1 MLRQLSYTPKYRRK
15 KINEI
20 NIKNIST
27 NRKISIDKNDYIN
40 NTNLYQNINP
50 QSNTKRKINYPDN
63 KTLKRS
69 QSSKTYLSSN
79 LSTGISSPKI
89 QNSKNEISNITSIN
103 SNDDLKFLSIN
114 SNNFQANK
122 TSKLDNNN
130 YKRNNSFIFN
140 NRNKN
145 DLKKKFINQYL
156 QCICNE
162 NINKR
167 ITERDINE
175 AKNDLDNNL
184 SILSNWIDDINNK
197 GFRRN
202 ESLIFDKKKKIN
214 KISEELNYINSEL
227 NHSKRNMDKAY
238 VINGQILNENI
249 EIKKIYKSISSEK
262 NKYINEINKLKKE
275 IEKIPEQIKNLKR
288 ETILIGGESI
298 NLNNQIK
305 YSELEIQKMNSLIS
319 EKLKEIEKIGA
330 MKNIINKGIKS
341 TKFKIN
347 DKMRTSSNF
356 MVDVSELVTNKNLF
370 DSK

>member
-1 MLRQLSYTPKYRRK
+1 MLRQLSFTPKYRRK

-27 NRKISIDKNDYIN
+27 NRKISIEKNDYIN
-40 NTNLYQNINP
+40 NSNLYQNINP
-50 QSNTKRKINYPDN
+50 LSNTKRKINYPDN

-69 QSSKTYLSSN
+69 QSSKTYISSN

-89 QNSKNEISNITSIN
+89 QNSKNELSNITSIN
-103 SNDDLKFLSIN
+103 SNDDIKLLSIN
-114 SNNFQANK
+114 SNNFQSYKIYKNDNK
-122 TSKLDNNN
+122 D
-130 YKRNNSFIFN
+130 KRNNSFVLN
-140 NRNKN
+140 NLNKTS
-145 DLKKKFINQYL
+145 LKKKFVNQFL
-156 QCICNE
+156 KCICYDNL
-162 NINKR
+162 NQR
-167 ITERDINE
+167 ITEREINE
-175 AKNDLDNNL
+175 AKDDLDTNL

-202 ESLIFDKKKKIN
+202 ESLIFDKKKKIS
-214 KISEELNYINSEL
+214 KISEKLNYINSEL
-227 NHSKRNMDKAY
+227 CRSKRNMDKAY
-238 VINGQILNENI
+238 VINGKVLNENI

-262 NKYINEINKLKKE
+262 NKYKDEINKIKKE
-275 IEKIPEQIKNLKR
+275 IEKIPEQIKDLKR

-298 NLNNQIK
+298 SLNNQIK
-305 YSELEIQKMNSLIS
+305 YFELEIQKLNNLIS
-319 EKLKEIEKIGA
+319 EKLKEIEKIGT
-330 MKNIINKGIKS
+330 MKNIIDKGIKS

>member
-69 QSSKTYLSSN
+69 QSSKTYISSN

-89 QNSKNEISNITSIN
+89 QNSKNELSNITSIN
-103 SNDDLKFLSIN
+103 SNDDIKLLSIN
-114 SNNFQANK
+114 SNNFQSYKIYKNDNK
-122 TSKLDNNN
+122 D
-130 YKRNNSFIFN
+130 KRNNSFVLN
-140 NRNKN
+140 NLNITS
-145 DLKKKFINQYL
+145 LKKKFVNQFL
-156 QCICNE
+156 KCICYDNL
-162 NINKR
+162 NQR
-167 ITERDINE
+167 ITEREINE
-175 AKNDLDNNL
+175 AKDDLDTNL

-202 ESLIFDKKKKIN
+202 ESLIFDKKKKIS
-214 KISEELNYINSEL
+214 KISEKLNYINSEL
-227 NHSKRNMDKAY
+227 SRSKRNIDKAY
-238 VINGQILNENI
+238 VINGKILNENI

-262 NKYINEINKLKKE
+262 NKYTNEINKIKKE
-275 IEKIPEQIKNLKR
+275 IEKIPEKIKNLKR

-298 NLNNQIK
+298 SLNNQIK
-305 YSELEIQKMNSLIS
+305 YSELEIQKLNNLIS
-319 EKLKEIEKIGA
+319 EKLKEIEKIGT
-330 MKNIINKGIKS
+330 MKNIIDKGIKS

-347 DKMRTSSNF
+347 DKMRNSSNF
-356 MVDVSELVTNKNLF
+356 MIDVSDLVTNNNLF

>member
-69 QSSKTYLSSN
+69 QSSKTYISSN

-89 QNSKNEISNITSIN
+89 QNSKNELSNITSIN
-103 SNDDLKFLSIN
+103 SNDDIKLLSIN
-114 SNNFQANK
+114 SNNFQSYKIYKNDNK
-122 TSKLDNNN
+122 D
-130 YKRNNSFIFN
+130 KRNNSFVLN
-140 NRNKN
+140 NLNKTS
-145 DLKKKFINQYL
+145 LKKKFVNQFL
-156 QCICNE
+156 KCICYDNL
-162 NINKR
+162 NQR
-167 ITERDINE
+167 ITEREINE
-175 AKNDLDNNL
+175 AKDDLDTNL

-202 ESLIFDKKKKIN
+202 ESLIFDKKKKIS
-214 KISEELNYINSEL
+214 KISEKLNYINSEL
-227 NHSKRNMDKAY
+227 SRSKRNMDKAY
-238 VINGQILNENI
+238 VINGKILNENI